1 MIYIYAGI
9 LAAGVAIG
17 SAGAWKVQNW
27 RADAADKQRLETQAE
42 DRRMREKAAGDSA
55 TSFEQ
60 DRVTNEAR
68 SRTVTVTV
76 EKIVERPVY
85 RNICLDDDGLR
96 AINDQI
102 RRAANPGEPSSP
114 VPRPAA
120 SR

>member
-17 SAGAWKVQNW
+17 GTGAWQVQNW
-27 RADAADKQRLETQAE
+27 RADSAEKQRLEAQAE
-42 DRRMREKAAGDSA
+42 QRRMREKSAGESA

-60 DRVTNEAR
+60 DRADNED
-68 SRTVTVTV
+68 RTRIVTVTV
-76 EKIVERPVY
+76 EKLVERPVY

-96 AINDQI
+96 ALNDQI
-102 RRAANPGEPSSP
+102 RRAANPAESGVP
-114 VPRPAA
+114 VPRAAA